1 MFRRLLRG
9 EQSSLEIQPA
19 YGDNIM
25 IIQSGKLLVPFKKK
39 KRGGGVLR
47 RGEGKKKK
55 QDFECNYANNMK
67 RKVWLEEESEREGE

>member
-1 MFRRLLRG
+1 
-9 EQSSLEIQPA
+9 
-19 YGDNIM
+19 M

-39 KRGGGVLR
+39 KKGKKGGGEVLR